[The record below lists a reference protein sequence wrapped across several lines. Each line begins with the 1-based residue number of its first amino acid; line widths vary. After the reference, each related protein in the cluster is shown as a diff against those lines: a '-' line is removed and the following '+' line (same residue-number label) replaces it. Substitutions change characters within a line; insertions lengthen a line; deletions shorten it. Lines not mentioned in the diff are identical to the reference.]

1 MKWSEPYAVCSRKKL
16 CELST
21 QRKMA
26 SCFQNLCCQD
36 AILYSCLWGFASI
49 FKNASIFGFD
59 SKNASIC
66 VDISVSLFCIKVG
79 RVFSQIR
86 SSGLGCISSTIM
98 RMIWR
103 GVRNWPYTPAVDRAS
118 AGKPTADPPLIRS
131 VSRLPWNHSPTER
144 MSRRTHCPAGSDH
157 ETALFDS
164 PHSAERIQDGSY
176 MSNKSCPGIWSAGKI
191 LVQGFSQGF
200 RFMPGLRTGFKTG
213 FSKPEMNL
221 TKPVEKL
228 K

>member
-1 MKWSEPYAVCSRKKL
+1 M
-16 CELST
+16 
-21 QRKMA
+21 
-26 SCFQNLCCQD
+26 
-36 AILYSCLWGFASI
+36 YSCLCAFASI
-49 FKNASIFGFD
+49 FKNASIFGSY

-66 VDISVSLFCIKVG
+66 VDISVSLVCIKVG
-79 RVFSQIR
+79 RFFSQIR

-103 GVRNWPYTPAVDRAS
+103 GVRNWPFTPAVDRAS

-176 MSNKSCPGIWSAGKI
+176 MSNNHVPGYGARERFWFRGSVRGSGSCRGSERG
-191 LVQGFSQGF
+191 
-200 RFMPGLRTGFKTG
+200 
-213 FSKPEMNL
+213 SKQAFQNL
-221 TKPVEKL
+221 K
-228 K
+228 